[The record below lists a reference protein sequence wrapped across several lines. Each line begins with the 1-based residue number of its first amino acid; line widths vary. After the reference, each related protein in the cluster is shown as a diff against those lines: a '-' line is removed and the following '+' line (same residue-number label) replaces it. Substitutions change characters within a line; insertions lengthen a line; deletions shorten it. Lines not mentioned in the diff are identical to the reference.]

1 MLEPYEGKLSST
13 VLRGEGRSNAPDL
26 PDQIIENKQRFI
38 SQIMTSKTLVRSA
51 EDIDEATLSYA
62 EIKAIATG
70 NPLIKEKMDIDV
82 KLERL
87 KMAKSEFLRSHEQL
101 EAKVNVRYP
110 KQIKEA
116 EYTLANIQRD
126 IETLKKNTVVGADG
140 KEEFSIILDG
150 KTFTDKKEAG
160 SYIAEILKKNP
171 NSQHPLK
178 GLTGEYK
185 GLHISTAFDPMFHYE
200 EILLEGGITSR
211 KKSTI
216 VPGEN
221 INRIIEMADGRVK
234 YAASKQKD
242 IEELQAKIS
251 AGLEELAAPFPQQA
265 EYEALLM
272 RSTELNNLLN
282 EDADAAAKKESD
294 LRNEQERRIKTILE
308 GESESMCEEQFI
320 LFARK
325 RIGDGWTEAL
335 DEKAVKFLI
344 DGGFSKDNVSEV
356 VVKYSP
362 MIPSREDVYNMVSN
376 YTRMAASCR

>member
-116 EYTLANIQRD
+116 ECTLANIQRD

-140 KEEFSIILDG
+140 KLHCRDSLAQKVND
-150 KTFTDKKEAG
+150 
-160 SYIAEILKKNP
+160 
-171 NSQHPLK
+171 NSRRQP
-178 GLTGEYK
+178 
-185 GLHISTAFDPMFHYE
+185 DVV
-200 EILLEGGITSR
+200 R
-211 KKSTI
+211 
-216 VPGEN
+216 
-221 INRIIEMADGRVK
+221 
-234 YAASKQKD
+234 ASEKRS
-242 IEELQAKIS
+242 E
-251 AGLEELAAPFPQQA
+251 QA

-272 RSTELNNLLN
+272 RSTMHLPCRSAGL
-282 EDADAAAKKESD
+282 K
-294 LRNEQERRIKTILE
+294 
-308 GESESMCEEQFI
+308 
-320 LFARK
+320 LFWKANQNRCAR
-325 RIGDGWTEAL
+325 
-335 DEKAVKFLI
+335 
-344 DGGFSKDNVSEV
+344 
-356 VVKYSP
+356 
-362 MIPSREDVYNMVSN
+362 SN
-376 YTRMAASCR
+376 SF